1 VTFVDCPREQDLID
15 ALTTGQWPDRC
26 DDELK
31 SHVAACQGCQD
42 LVTIVA
48 PLGDAWAV
56 SRADAQVR
64 ASGTVWWRAQMRARQ
79 EAARAAERPITI
91 VQTIAALTAATIIGL
106 ALFAVAP
113 WLASSY
119 AASRDFLTI
128 DVSRLQPMQGWLL
141 AGGAAA
147 LLAIGSLAVYF
158 VVAED

>member
-1 VTFVDCPREQDLID
+1 MTFADCSRERDLID

-48 PLGDAWAV
+48 PLGDAWAD
-56 SRADAQVR
+56 SRADAHVP

-79 EAARAAERPITI
+79 EAARAAERPIAI
-91 VQTIAALTAATIIGL
+91 VQTIAAVAAGTIIAL
-106 ALFAVAP
+106 VLFAISP

-119 AASRDFLTI
+119 ASSREFLTL
-128 DVSRLQPMQGWLL
+128 DVSPIQPMQGWLL

-147 LLAIGSLAVYF
+147 VLAIGSLAFYF